1 MRPVRLGAS
10 ALDDIEAQ
18 IPTDRL
24 DQFRSHDLRPV
35 LEALS
40 KDEAIWDEIGVPQG
54 PGRRITLAGQTV
66 AGFHLFIAEDPA
78 DPRPGAL
85 VVFAADVWLDHFP
98 G

>member
-1 MRPVRLGAS
+1 VRPVRLGAS

-18 IPTDRL
+18 VPTDRL
-24 DQFRSHDLRPV
+24 DGFRQHDLRPL

-40 KDEAIWDEIGVPQG
+40 KDEAIWDEVGVPHG
-54 PGRRITLAGQTV
+54 PGRRITLVGQTV
-66 AGFHLFIAEDPA
+66 AGFHLFIIEDLA

-85 VVFAADVWLDHFP
+85 VVFAAYVWLDDFP